1 MGNNKNKK
9 QKEQKENEKK
19 KKDLYGPSAKILLGA
34 SNCTKTFIV
43 AEDEA

>member
-9 QKEQKENEKK
+9 SKK
-19 KKDLYGPSAKILLGA
+19 KMKRLKKRKDLYGPSAKILLGA
-34 SNCTKTFIV
+34 SKYSKTFIV